1 MKKLIH
7 ITYTGIAFFAV
18 LIMVNLSCTKLKDT
32 DYNEIVSSTFVP
44 TNTDLPAITGAPYV
58 DWRGLLLQW
67 NTVYRAQEVSGDEM
81 LTPARPNGWVDGGVY
96 RRIHEHK
103 WTTDDDIVIN
113 IWTRAYQAITYC
125 NMIIYQVRSGAIPV
139 LPKDT
144 TALIAE
150 MKLLRAS
157 YYWVLCDIYGNVP
170 IVDRFDVP
178 AGYLPKQNSRKE
190 VYNFIVNDILANY
203 PLVSAENNQK
213 TYGKFNKWAGLTL
226 LAKMYLNAEV
236 YTGTSA
242 WNKCAAICDT
252 IINSTGITKF
262 ALESNQ
268 KNVFITENQNS
279 KEIIFALPF
288 DSKYVSEWN
297 SFDVHMQ
304 TLEPE
309 NQATYNLEY
318 SPWGG
323 VCAIPQF
330 INTFDTTDARYID
343 NYIKYQQYAANGD
356 SLIATMGVFT
366 GKPLSY
372 RNYVGGVDYS
382 DEVDGFRLGKFEI
395 AMGAS
400 NRLSNDWPL
409 FRYADVL
416 LMKAECLLR
425 TGDAD
430 GAAALVTQVRQRDFK
445 SNPSKAVV
453 TGADLLKG
461 SSYDYGLRNHLT
473 STEEGGADIQYGRF
487 LDELGWEFCQEA
499 RRRTDMIRFGAFTK
513 KSWLSHS
520 PNRDYAPNP
529 DYRALYPI
537 PLTEIAKNPNLKQ
550 NDGY

>member
-1 MKKLIH
+1 MKKLKY
-7 ITYTGIAFFAV
+7 ITYTKIAVIAIFMIGIS
-18 LIMVNLSCTKLKDT
+18 SCTDLKDT
-32 DYNEIVSSTFVP
+32 SYNQVISSEFVP
-44 TNTDLPAITGAPYV
+44 TSSDIPALTGAPYV

-67 NTVYRAQEVSGDEM
+67 NTLYRAQEVSGDEM

-96 RRIHEHK
+96 RRIHEHT

-113 IWTRAYQAITYC
+113 VWTRAYQGITNC
-125 NMIIYQVRSGAIPV
+125 NRIIYQVQTKSIPV
-139 LPKDT
+139 AAKDT
-144 TALIAE
+144 TSLIAE

-157 YYWVLCDIYGNVP
+157 YYWVLCDMYGNVP

-178 AGYLPKQNSRKE
+178 IGYLPKQNTRKE
-190 VYNFIVNDILANY
+190 VYNFIVTEILANANK
-203 PLVSAENNQK
+203 VSSKNDQT

-236 YTGTSA
+236 YSGTPA
-242 WNKCAAICDT
+242 YDKCIAICDT
-252 IINSTGITKF
+252 IINAKGTTKID
-262 ALESNQ
+262 LESNQ
-268 KNVFITENQNS
+268 RNVFITENQNS

-288 DSKYVSEWN
+288 DSKYVSDWN

-309 NQATYNLEY
+309 NQATYNLES

-323 VCAIPQF
+323 VCAVPQF
-330 INTFDTTDARYID
+330 ISTFDLEDSRYQD
-343 NYIKYQQYAANGD
+343 NYIKGQQFKANGD
-356 SLIATMGVFT
+356 SIFGTMGVFT
-366 GKPLSY
+366 GKPLAY
-372 RNYVGGVDYS
+372 RNYLPGVDIS

-395 AMGAS
+395 AMGAT

-416 LMKAECLLR
+416 MMKAESMLR

-430 GAAALVTQVRQRDFK
+430 GAAVIVSQVRQRNFK
-445 SNPSKAVV
+445 SNPAKAVV

-461 SSYDYGLRNHLT
+461 SSFDYGLRNHLVT
-473 STEEGGADIQYGRF
+473 TEEGGADIKYGRF
-487 LDELGWEFCQEA
+487 LDELGWEFNQEA
-499 RRRTDMIRFGAFTK
+499 RRRSDMIRFGVFTK

-520 PNRDYAPNP
+520 PNG

-537 PLTEIAKNPNLKQ
+537 PRTEIAKNTNLVQ
-550 NDGY
+550 NPGY

>member
-1 MKKLIH
+1 MKKIKY
-7 ITYTGIAFFAV
+7 ITYVQIAVIAIV
-18 LIMVNLSCTKLKDT
+18 LIGFFSCTDLKDT
-32 DYNEIVSSTFVP
+32 SYNQIISSEFVP
-44 TNTDLPAITGAPYV
+44 TASDIPALTGAPYV

-67 NTVYRAQEVSGDEM
+67 NTLYRAQEVSGDEM

-96 RRIHEHK
+96 RRIHEHR

-113 IWTRAYQAITYC
+113 VWTRAYQGITNC
-125 NMIIYQVRSGAIPV
+125 NRIIYQVQTKSIPV
-139 LPKDT
+139 AAKDT
-144 TALIAE
+144 SSLIAE

-157 YYWVLCDIYGNVP
+157 YYWVLCDMYGNVP

-178 AGYLPKQNSRKE
+178 TGYLPKQNTRKE
-190 VYNFIVNDILANY
+190 VYDFVVRELIANVNK
-203 PLVSAENNQK
+203 VSAKNDQT

-236 YTGTSA
+236 YSGSPA
-242 WNKCAAICDT
+242 YDKCIAICDT
-252 IINSTGITKF
+252 IINAKGTTKID
-262 ALESNQ
+262 LESNQ
-268 KNVFITENQNS
+268 RNVFITENQNS

-288 DSKYVSEWN
+288 DSKYVSDWN

-309 NQATYNLEY
+309 NQATYNLES

-330 INTFDTTDARYID
+330 INTFDLEDSRYQD
-343 NYIKYQQYAANGD
+343 NYIKGQQFKANGD
-356 SLIATMGVFT
+356 SIFGTMGAFT

-372 RNYVGGVDYS
+372 RNYLPGVDIS

-395 AMGAS
+395 AMGAT

-416 LMKAECLLR
+416 MMKAESMLR
-425 TGDAD
+425 TGNAD
-430 GAAALVTQVRQRDFK
+430 GAAAIVTQVRARNFK
-445 SNPSKAVV
+445 SNPAKAVV

-461 SSYDYGLRNHLT
+461 SGYDYGLQNHLVPFT
-473 STEEGGADIQYGRF
+473 HEGGTDIKYGRF
-487 LDELGWEFCQEA
+487 LDELGWEFNQEA
-499 RRRTDMIRFGAFTK
+499 RRRSDMVRFGVFTK

-520 PNRDYAPNP
+520 PNG
-529 DYRALYPI
+529 DYRSLYPI
-537 PLTEIAKNPNLKQ
+537 PRTEIAKNTNLVQ
-550 NDGY
+550 NTGY

>member
-1 MKKLIH
+1 MKKLKYIPF
-7 ITYTGIAFFAV
+7 TGIAIFVILVVVISA
-18 LIMVNLSCTKLKDT
+18 CTKLKDT
-32 DYNEIVSSTFVP
+32 SYNQIIASEFTPTSS
-44 TNTDLPAITGAPYV
+44 DLPALTGAPYV

-67 NTVYRAQEVSGDEM
+67 NTLYRAQEVSGDEM

-103 WTTDDDIVIN
+103 WTTDDDVVIN
-113 IWTRAYQAITYC
+113 VWTRAYQGITSC
-125 NMIIYQVRSGAIPV
+125 NRIIYQVQTKSIPV
-139 LPKDT
+139 APKDT
-144 TALIAE
+144 SALIAE

-157 YYWVLCDIYGNVP
+157 YYWVLCDMYGNVP
-170 IVDRFDVP
+170 IVDKFNVP
-178 AGYLPKQNSRKE
+178 AGFLPKQNTRKE
-190 VYNFIVNDILANY
+190 VYDFIVSEILANY
-203 PLVSAENNQK
+203 PKVSTENSLK

-226 LAKMYLNAEV
+226 LAKMYLNAAV
-236 YTGTSA
+236 YSGTA
-242 WNKCAAICDT
+242 AYDKCKAICDT
-252 IINSTGITKF
+252 IINAKAITKID
-262 ALESNQ
+262 LESNQ
-268 KNVFITENQNS
+268 KNIFLTENQNS

-288 DSKYVSEWN
+288 DSKYVADWN

-330 INTFDTTDARYID
+330 ISTFDTTDSRYID

-356 SLIATMGVFT
+356 KLIATMGVFT
-366 GKPLSY
+366 GKLLSF
-372 RNYVGGVDYS
+372 RNYVAGVDIS

-416 LMKAECLLR
+416 MMKAESLLR
-425 TGDAD
+425 TGDAS
-430 GAAALVTQVRQRDFK
+430 GAAVLVTQVRQRNFK
-445 SNPSKAVV
+445 TNPAKAVV

-461 SSYDYGLRNHLT
+461 STYDYGLRNHLV
-473 STEEGGADIQYGRF
+473 STTEGGADIQYGRF
-487 LDELGWEFCQEA
+487 LDELGWEFNQEA
-499 RRRTDMIRFGAFTK
+499 RRRTDMVRFGIFTK

-520 PNRDYAPNP
+520 PNG

-537 PLTEIAKNPNLKQ
+537 PNSEIQKNSNLKQ
-550 NDGY
+550 NPGY

>member
-1 MKKLIH
+1 MKKLKY
-7 ITYTGIAFFAV
+7 ITYTKIAVIAIFMIGIS
-18 LIMVNLSCTKLKDT
+18 SCTDLKDT
-32 DYNEIVSSTFVP
+32 SYNQVISSEFVP
-44 TNTDLPAITGAPYV
+44 TSSDIPALTGAPYV

-67 NTVYRAQEVSGDEM
+67 NTLYRAQEVSGDEM

-96 RRIHEHK
+96 RRIHEHT

-113 IWTRAYQAITYC
+113 VWTRAYQGITNC
-125 NMIIYQVRSGAIPV
+125 NRIIYQVQTKSIPV
-139 LPKDT
+139 AAKDT
-144 TALIAE
+144 TSLIAE

-157 YYWVLCDIYGNVP
+157 YYWVLCDMYGNVP

-178 AGYLPKQNSRKE
+178 IGYLPKQNTRKE
-190 VYNFIVNDILANY
+190 VYNFIVNEILANANK
-203 PLVSAENNQK
+203 VSSKNDQT

-236 YTGTSA
+236 YSGTPA
-242 WNKCAAICDT
+242 YDKCIAICDT
-252 IINSTGITKF
+252 IINAKGTTKID
-262 ALESNQ
+262 LESNQ
-268 KNVFITENQNS
+268 RNVFITENQNS

-288 DSKYVSEWN
+288 DSKYVSDWN

-309 NQATYNLEY
+309 NQATYNLES

-323 VCAIPQF
+323 VCAVPQF
-330 INTFDTTDARYID
+330 ISTFDLEDSRYQD
-343 NYIKYQQYAANGD
+343 NYIKGQQFKANGD
-356 SLIATMGVFT
+356 SIFGTMGVFT
-366 GKPLSY
+366 GKPLAY
-372 RNYVGGVDYS
+372 RNYLPGVDIS

-395 AMGAS
+395 AMGAT

-416 LMKAECLLR
+416 MMKAESMLR

-430 GAAALVTQVRQRDFK
+430 GAAVLVSQVRQRNFK
-445 SNPSKAVV
+445 SNPAKAVV

-461 SSYDYGLRNHLT
+461 SSFDYGLRNHLVT
-473 STEEGGADIQYGRF
+473 TEEGGADIKYGRF
-487 LDELGWEFCQEA
+487 LDELGWEFNQEA
-499 RRRTDMIRFGAFTK
+499 RRRSDMIRFGVFTK

-520 PNRDYAPNP
+520 PNG

-537 PLTEIAKNPNLKQ
+537 PRTEIAKNTNLVQ
-550 NDGY
+550 NTGY

>member
-1 MKKLIH
+1 MKNLKNIENS
-7 ITYTGIAFFAV
+7 IGTVIIAF
-18 LIMVNLSCTKLKDT
+18 LIILVSGCTKLKDT
-32 DYNEIVSSTFVP
+32 SYNQIISNGFTPTSS
-44 TNTDLPAITGAPYV
+44 DLASLAGAAYV

-67 NTVYRAQEVSGDEM
+67 NTLYRAQEVSGDEM

-113 IWTRAYQAITYC
+113 IWTRAYQGVTNC
-125 NMIIYQVRSGAIPV
+125 NRIIYQVEAGIIPV
-139 LPKDT
+139 ESKDT

-150 MKLLRAS
+150 VKLLRAS
-157 YYWVLCDIYGNVP
+157 YYWVLCDAYGNVP

-178 AGYLPKQNSRKE
+178 ADYLPKQNTRKE
-190 VYNFIVNDILANY
+190 VYDFIVNELVTNI
-203 PLVSAENNQK
+203 PLVTSDNNTR

-236 YTGTSA
+236 YTGTPE
-242 WNKCAAICDT
+242 WEKCKAVCDT
-252 IINSTGITKF
+252 IINSSVFG
-262 ALESNQ
+262 LESNQ

-279 KEIIFALPF
+279 REIIFALPF
-288 DSKYVSEWN
+288 DSKYVSDWN

-309 NQATYNLEY
+309 NQATYNLQS

-323 VCAIPQF
+323 VCAVPQF
-330 INTFDTTDARYID
+330 ISTFDLDDSRYQD
-343 NYIKYQQYAANGD
+343 NYIKGQQYTATGD
-356 SLIATMGVFT
+356 SIFGTMGAFT

-372 RNYVGGVDYS
+372 RNYVPGVDIS

-395 AMGAS
+395 AMGAT

-409 FRYADVL
+409 FRYADIL

-430 GAAALVTQVRQRDFK
+430 GSAAIVTQVRERDFK
-445 SNPSKAVV
+445 SNQAKAVV
-453 TGADLLKG
+453 SGVDLLKG
-461 SSYDYGLRNHLT
+461 SSYDYGLRNHLN
-473 STEEGGADIQYGRF
+473 STNEGGADIKYGRF
-487 LDELGWEFCQEA
+487 LDELGWEFNQEA
-499 RRRTDMIRFGAFTK
+499 RRRTDMIRFGVFTK

-520 PNRDYAPNP
+520 PNG
-529 DYRALYPI
+529 DYRALFPI
-537 PLTEIAKNPNLKQ
+537 PRTEIAKNSNLTQ
-550 NDGY
+550 NPGYN

>member
-1 MKKLIH
+1 MKKLKY
-7 ITYTGIAFFAV
+7 ITYTKIAVIAIFMIGIS
-18 LIMVNLSCTKLKDT
+18 SCTDLKDT
-32 DYNEIVSSTFVP
+32 SYNQVISSEFVP
-44 TNTDLPAITGAPYV
+44 TSSDIPALTGAPYV

-67 NTVYRAQEVSGDEM
+67 NTLYRAQEVSGDEM

-96 RRIHEHK
+96 RRIHEHT

-113 IWTRAYQAITYC
+113 VWTRAYQGITNC
-125 NMIIYQVRSGAIPV
+125 NRIIYQVQTKSIPV
-139 LPKDT
+139 AAKDT
-144 TALIAE
+144 TSLIAE

-157 YYWVLCDIYGNVP
+157 YYWVLCDMYGNVP

-178 AGYLPKQNSRKE
+178 IGYLPKQNTRKE
-190 VYNFIVNDILANY
+190 VYNFIVTEILANANK
-203 PLVSAENNQK
+203 VSSKNDQT

-236 YTGTSA
+236 YSGTPA
-242 WNKCAAICDT
+242 YDKCIAICDT
-252 IINSTGITKF
+252 IINAKGTTKID
-262 ALESNQ
+262 LESNQ
-268 KNVFITENQNS
+268 RNVFITENQNS

-288 DSKYVSEWN
+288 DSKYVSDWN

-309 NQATYNLEY
+309 NQATYNLES

-323 VCAIPQF
+323 VCAVPQF
-330 INTFDTTDARYID
+330 ISTFDLEDSRYQD
-343 NYIKYQQYAANGD
+343 NYIKGQQFKANGD
-356 SLIATMGVFT
+356 SIFGTMGTFT
-366 GKPLSY
+366 GKPLAY
-372 RNYVGGVDYS
+372 RNYLPGVDIS

-395 AMGAS
+395 AMGAT

-416 LMKAECLLR
+416 LMKAESMLR

-430 GAAALVTQVRQRDFK
+430 GAAVLVSQVRQRNFK
-445 SNPSKAVV
+445 SNPAKAVV

-461 SSYDYGLRNHLT
+461 SSFDYGLRNHLVT
-473 STEEGGADIQYGRF
+473 TEEGGADIKYGRF
-487 LDELGWEFCQEA
+487 LDELGWEFNQEA
-499 RRRTDMIRFGAFTK
+499 RRRSDMIRFGVFTK

-520 PNRDYAPNP
+520 PNG

-537 PLTEIAKNPNLKQ
+537 PRTEIAKNTNLVQ
-550 NDGY
+550 NTGY

>member
-1 MKKLIH
+1 MKKLIYIIKH
-7 ITYTGIAFFAV
+7 GIAAFAV
-18 LIMVNLSCTKLKDT
+18 LMIINSSCTKLKDT
-32 DYNEIVSSTFVP
+32 SYDQIISSEFTP
-44 TNTDLPAITGAPYV
+44 TSSDIPALTGAPYV

-67 NTVYRAQEVSGDEM
+67 NTLYRAQEVSGDEM

-113 IWTRAYQAITYC
+113 VWTRAYQGITNC
-125 NMIIYQVRSGAIPV
+125 NRIIYQVQSGSIPV
-139 LPKDT
+139 LAKDT

-157 YYWVLCDIYGNVP
+157 YYWVLCDMYGNVP
-170 IVDRFDVP
+170 IVEKFNVP
-178 AGYLPKQNSRKE
+178 DGYLPKQNTRKE
-190 VYNFIVNDILANY
+190 VYNFVVKELLDNY
-203 PLVSAENNQK
+203 PLVSAENNQA
-213 TYGKFNKWAGLTL
+213 TYGKFNKWAALTL

-236 YTGTSA
+236 YSGTPA
-242 WNKCAAICDT
+242 WDKCIAICDT
-252 IINSTGITKF
+252 IINATGTTNIG
-262 ALESNQ
+262 LESNQ

-323 VCAIPQF
+323 VCAVPQF
-330 INTFDTTDARYID
+330 ISTFDTTDSRYID
-343 NYIKYQQYAANGD
+343 NYIKGQQYTASGD
-356 SLIATMGVFT
+356 SLFATMGDFS

-372 RNYVGGVDYS
+372 RNYVAGVDVS
-382 DEVDGFRLGKFEI
+382 AEVDGFRLGKFEI
-395 AMGAS
+395 AMGAT

-416 LMKAECLLR
+416 MMKAECLLR
-425 TGDAD
+425 TGHPDE
-430 GAAALVTQVRQRDFK
+430 AATIVTEVRSRDFK
-445 SNPSKAVV
+445 SNPEKAVV
-453 TGADLLKG
+453 TGAQLMGG
-461 SSYDYGLRNHLT
+461 SIYDYGLRNHLV

-499 RRRTDMIRFGAFTK
+499 RRRTDMIRFGVFTK

-520 PNRDYAPNP
+520 PNG

-537 PLTEIAKNPNLKQ
+537 PLSEIAKNSNLTQ
-550 NDGY
+550 NPGY